1 MAPALLEPVREDD
14 GWTLPDGRGSELCW
28 LLVLLP
34 PYGLWITVRF
44 GLPRLDQWRIVLVL
58 VFGCVT
64 GTLWTTTRRDAIL
77 ERLPSIPVG
86 LPGVFSLVSFVA
98 GVFGD
103 PRMVAILTADP
114 LVVFVFSCGGT
125 ILLIYLTRLLSP
137 FHPSLDES
145 TRGLESPPPLE
156 VED

>member
-1 MAPALLEPVREDD
+1 MTIALLEPIRDDD
-14 GWTLPDGRGSELCW
+14 GWTVPDGRGAELCW
-28 LLVLLP
+28 LLALLP
-34 PYGLWITVRF
+34 AYGLWLTTRF
-44 GLPRLDQWRIVLVL
+44 GLPRLEGWWVVFT
-58 VFGCVT
+58 FGCVV

-77 ERLPSIPVG
+77 ERLPSVPVG

-98 GVFGD
+98 GVYGN

-125 ILLIYLTRLLSP
+125 VLLIYITRLLSP
-137 FHPSLDES
+137 FHPSLDDS